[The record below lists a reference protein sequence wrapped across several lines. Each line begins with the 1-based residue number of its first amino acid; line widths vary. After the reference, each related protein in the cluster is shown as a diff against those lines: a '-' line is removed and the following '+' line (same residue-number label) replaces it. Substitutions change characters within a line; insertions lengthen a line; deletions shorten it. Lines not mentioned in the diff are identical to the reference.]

1 MSEKSYTKYIGVVLD
16 DRYQI
21 LEKIGQGG
29 MAVVFRALDLRLN
42 REVAI
47 KIIRD
52 ELFRD
57 ADMLR
62 RFYAEAHAVA
72 QLSHP
77 GIVAVYDVSQN
88 ENVGYLVMELI
99 SGITL
104 KQYIDRKK
112 TVPWKQVVHFSRQIA
127 DALQHAHE
135 HGIIHRDIKPLNIML
150 LQNGTT
156 KVADFGIAAFE
167 NEIRETSGQAV
178 GSLHYIA
185 PEQLRGGR
193 ADARGDVYSLGVT
206 MYEMLT
212 GYKPYTG
219 ETPAEI
225 LKKQSANTL
234 LPVRAFDVDVPAEL
248 EEIVLR
254 AMDTNPNKRYQTAK
268 DLKTALNTFANRV
281 LKADR
286 RAKTE
291 ENGGVFKISA
301 TPTLNIPK
309 TEYIRSMRRSSR
321 IGFSLGSFALMASGI
336 ILFVFLWTYWLS
348 DVFTPAE
355 RMQLP
360 NFVGSSYETI
370 SRDVSLTSRYN
381 FAVNYVADTSIPAG
395 IVISQE
401 PVAGRSLMVTEEG
414 MNVRLNVSSG
424 FALTEVPNVV
434 GIDYREASLTLQS
447 AGFTVDISNVVSS
460 SSPKDQVIGTSPAA
474 GEKITAGSTV
484 YVTVS
489 AGTQVSYVRMPN
501 LIGLTEDAAIAKLQN
516 AHLAYGGSERKNSD
530 YEAGTVIAQ
539 SVVAF
544 AEVEELTRITLT
556 VSSGQGYISE
566 QGYAPGIFY

>member
-1 MSEKSYTKYIGVVLD
+1 MSEKSYTKYIGIVLD

-29 MAVVFRALDLRLN
+29 MAVVFRAIDLRLN

-112 TVPWKQVVHFSRQIA
+112 AVPWKQVVHFSRQIA
-127 DALQHAHE
+127 DALQQAHE
-135 HGIIHRDIKPLNIML
+135 HGIIHRDIKPMNIML

-167 NEIRETSGQAV
+167 NEIRETRGQAV

-185 PEQLRGGR
+185 PEQLRGGM

-219 ETPAEI
+219 ETPADI
-225 LKKQSANTL
+225 LKKQSTNSL

-248 EEIVLR
+248 EELS
-254 AMDTNPNKRYQTAK
+254 
-268 DLKTALNTFANRV
+268 FAQWIPIR
-281 LKADR
+281 
-286 RAKTE
+286 
-291 ENGGVFKISA
+291 ISA
-301 TPTLNIPK
+301 
-309 TEYIRSMRRSSR
+309 IRPQR
-321 IGFSLGSFALMASGI
+321 I
-336 ILFVFLWTYWLS
+336 
-348 DVFTPAE
+348 
-355 RMQLP
+355 
-360 NFVGSSYETI
+360 
-370 SRDVSLTSRYN
+370 
-381 FAVNYVADTSIPAG
+381 
-395 IVISQE
+395 
-401 PVAGRSLMVTEEG
+401 
-414 MNVRLNVSSG
+414 
-424 FALTEVPNVV
+424 
-434 GIDYREASLTLQS
+434 
-447 AGFTVDISNVVSS
+447 
-460 SSPKDQVIGTSPAA
+460 
-474 GEKITAGSTV
+474 
-484 YVTVS
+484 
-489 AGTQVSYVRMPN
+489 
-501 LIGLTEDAAIAKLQN
+501 
-516 AHLAYGGSERKNSD
+516 
-530 YEAGTVIAQ
+530 
-539 SVVAF
+539 
-544 AEVEELTRITLT
+544 
-556 VSSGQGYISE
+556 
-566 QGYAPGIFY
+566 

>member
-1 MSEKSYTKYIGVVLD
+1 MSEKSYTKYIGIVLD

-29 MAVVFRALDLRLN
+29 MAVVFRAIDLRLN

-104 KQYIDRKK
+104 KQYIERKK
-112 TVPWKQVVHFSRQIA
+112 AVPWKQVVHFSRQIA
-127 DALQHAHE
+127 DALQQAHE
-135 HGIIHRDIKPLNIML
+135 HGIIHRDIKPMNIML

-167 NEIRETSGQAV
+167 NEIRETRGQAV

-185 PEQLRGGR
+185 PEQLRGGM

-219 ETPAEI
+219 ETPADI
-225 LKKQSANTL
+225 LKKQSSNSL

-254 AMDTNPNKRYQTAK
+254 AMDTDPDKRYQTAK
-268 DLKTALNTFANRV
+268 DLKTALNTFANKV

-286 RAKTE
+286 RSSSG
-291 ENGGVFKISA
+291 ENGSVFKVSVI
-301 TPTLNIPK
+301 PTVNIPK
-309 TEYIRSMRRSSR
+309 KEYIRSMRRSSR

-336 ILFVFLWTYWLS
+336 VLFVFLWTYWLS

-360 NFVGSSYETI
+360 NFVGSSYDTI

-381 FAVNYVADTSIPAG
+381 FAVSYVPDTSIPAG

-434 GIDYREASLTLQS
+434 GIDYREASLTLQN
-447 AGFTVDISNVVSS
+447 AGFTVEISNVVSS

-484 YVTVS
+484 YVSVS
-489 AGTQVSYVRMPN
+489 AGAQVNYVRMPN
-501 LIGLTEDAAIAKLQN
+501 LIGLTEDDAIAKLQN

-556 VSSGQGYISE
+556 VSSGQGYT
-566 QGYAPGIFY
+566 PGIFY

>member
-62 RFYAEAHAVA
+62 RFYAEAHAIA

-88 ENVGYLVMELI
+88 DNVGYLVMELI

-112 TVPWKQVVHFSRQIA
+112 TVPWKQVVHFARQIA

-135 HGIIHRDIKPLNIML
+135 HGIIHRDIKPMNIML

-167 NEIRETSGQAV
+167 NEIRETRGQAV

-219 ETPAEI
+219 ETPTDI
-225 LKKQSANTL
+225 LKKQSSNSL
-234 LPVRAFDVDVPAEL
+234 LPVRAFDVDVPSEL
-248 EEIVLR
+248 EDIVLR
-254 AMDTNPNKRYQTAK
+254 AMDTNPDSRYQTAK
-268 DLKTALNTFANRV
+268 DLKTALNTFANKV

-286 RAKTE
+286 RTKAE
-291 ENGGVFKISA
+291 EDGSVFKVSVI
-301 TPTLNIPK
+301 PTVNIPK
-309 TEYIRSMRRSSR
+309 KEYIRSMRRSSR

-336 ILFVFLWTYWLS
+336 VLFVFLWTYWLS
-348 DVFTPAE
+348 DVFSPAE

-370 SRDVSLTSRYN
+370 SKDVSLTSKYN
-381 FAVNYVADTSIPAG
+381 FTVNYVVDTSTPAG
-395 IVISQE
+395 TVISQE

-414 MNVRLNVSSG
+414 MNVRLNVSTG
-424 FALTEVPNVV
+424 FILTEVPNVV
-434 GIDYREASLTLQS
+434 GLDYREASLNLQN
-447 AGFTVDISNVVSS
+447 AGFAVEISNVVSS

-474 GEKITAGSTV
+474 SEKISAGSTV

-489 AGTQVSYVRMPN
+489 AGAQVSYVRMPN
-501 LIGLTEDAAIAKLQN
+501 LIGLTEDAAVAKLQN

-556 VSSGQGYISE
+556 VSSGPGYM
-566 QGYAPGIFY
+566 PGVFY

>member
-88 ENVGYLVMELI
+88 DNVGYLVMELI

-112 TVPWKQVVHFSRQIA
+112 TVPWKQVVHFARQIA

-135 HGIIHRDIKPLNIML
+135 HGIIHRDIKPMNIML

-167 NEIRETSGQAV
+167 NEIRETRGQAV

-219 ETPAEI
+219 ETPADI
-225 LKKQSANTL
+225 LKKQSSNSL
-234 LPVRAFDVDVPAEL
+234 LPVRAFDVDVPSEL
-248 EEIVLR
+248 EDIVLR
-254 AMDTNPNKRYQTAK
+254 AMDINPDSRYQTAK
-268 DLKTALNTFANRV
+268 DLKVALNTFANKV

-286 RAKTE
+286 RTKAE
-291 ENGGVFKISA
+291 EDGSVFKVSVI
-301 TPTLNIPK
+301 PTVDIPK
-309 TEYIRSMRRSSR
+309 KEYIRSMRRSSR

-336 ILFVFLWTYWLS
+336 VLFVFLWTYWLS
-348 DVFTPAE
+348 DVFSPAE

-370 SRDVSLTSRYN
+370 SKDVSLTSKYN
-381 FAVNYVADTSIPAG
+381 FTVNYVVDTSTPAG
-395 IVISQE
+395 TVISQE

-424 FALTEVPNVV
+424 FILTEVPNVV
-434 GIDYREASLTLQS
+434 GLDYREASLNLQN
-447 AGFTVDISNVVSS
+447 AGFAVEISNVVSS

-474 GEKITAGSTV
+474 SEKISAGSTV

-489 AGTQVSYVRMPN
+489 AGAQVSYVRMPN
-501 LIGLTEDAAIAKLQN
+501 LIGLTEDAAVAKLQN

-556 VSSGQGYISE
+556 VSSGPGYM
-566 QGYAPGIFY
+566 PGVFY

>member
-88 ENVGYLVMELI
+88 DNVGYLVMELI

-112 TVPWKQVVHFSRQIA
+112 TVPWKQVVHFARQIA

-135 HGIIHRDIKPLNIML
+135 HGIIHRDIKPMNIML

-167 NEIRETSGQAV
+167 NEIRETRGQAV

-219 ETPAEI
+219 ETPADI
-225 LKKQSANTL
+225 LKKQSSNSL
-234 LPVRAFDVDVPAEL
+234 LPVRAFDVDVPSEL
-248 EEIVLR
+248 EDIVLR
-254 AMDTNPNKRYQTAK
+254 AMDTNPDSRYQTAK
-268 DLKTALNTFANRV
+268 DLKVALNTFANKV

-286 RAKTE
+286 RTKAE
-291 ENGGVFKISA
+291 EDGSVFKVSVI
-301 TPTLNIPK
+301 PTVNIPK
-309 TEYIRSMRRSSR
+309 KEYIRSMRRSSR

-336 ILFVFLWTYWLS
+336 VLFVFLWTYWLS
-348 DVFTPAE
+348 DVFSPAE

-370 SRDVSLTSRYN
+370 SKDVSLTSKYN
-381 FAVNYVADTSIPAG
+381 FTVNYVVDTSTPAG
-395 IVISQE
+395 TVISQE

-424 FALTEVPNVV
+424 FILTEVPNVV
-434 GIDYREASLTLQS
+434 GLDYREASLNLQN
-447 AGFTVDISNVVSS
+447 AGFAVEISNVVSS

-474 GEKITAGSTV
+474 SEKISAGSTV

-489 AGTQVSYVRMPN
+489 AGAQVSYVRMPN
-501 LIGLTEDAAIAKLQN
+501 LIGLTEDAAVAKLQN

-556 VSSGQGYISE
+556 VSSGPGYM
-566 QGYAPGIFY
+566 PGVFY

>member
-1 MSEKSYTKYIGVVLD
+1 MNEKSYTKYIGIVLD

-42 REVAI
+42 REVAV

-57 ADMLR
+57 AEMLR
-62 RFYAEAHAVA
+62 RFYAEAHAIA
-72 QLSHP
+72 QLSHS

-104 KQYIDRKK
+104 RQYIDRKK
-112 TVPWKQVVHFSRQIA
+112 AVPWKQVAHFSRQIA

-135 HGIIHRDIKPLNIML
+135 HGIIHRDIKPMNIML

-167 NEIRETSGQAV
+167 NEIRETRGQAV

-185 PEQLRGGR
+185 PEQLRGGK
-193 ADARGDVYSLGVT
+193 ADARGDIYSLGVT

-212 GYKPYTG
+212 GYRPYTG

-225 LKKQSANTL
+225 LRKQSSGTL

-248 EEIVLR
+248 ESIVLK
-254 AMDTNPNKRYQTAK
+254 AMDTDPEKRFQTAGE
-268 DLKTALNTFANRV
+268 LKTALNTFANKV
-281 LKADR
+281 LRADR
-286 RAKTE
+286 REKSGE
-291 ENGGVFKISA
+291 DGSVFKVSVI
-301 TPTLNIPK
+301 PTVNIPK
-309 TEYIRSMRRSSR
+309 REYVRSMRRSSR
-321 IGFSLGSFALMASGI
+321 IGFSLGSFALLAAVVTM
-336 ILFVFLWTYWLS
+336 FVFLWNFWLS
-348 DVFTPAE
+348 DVFSPAV

-370 SRDVSLTSRYN
+370 ARDVSLTSRYN
-381 FAVNYVADTSIPAG
+381 FTVNYVVDTSSPAG
-395 IVISQE
+395 TVLSQD
-401 PVAGRSLMVTEEG
+401 PAAGRSLMVTEEG

-424 FALTEVPNVV
+424 YVLTDVPNVV
-434 GIDYREASLTLQS
+434 GKDYREASLELQN
-447 AGFTVDISNVVSS
+447 AGFSVEISNVVSS
-460 SSPKDQVIGTSPAA
+460 SVAKDQVMGTSPAA
-474 GEKITAGSTV
+474 GEKISAGSTV

-489 AGTQVSYVRMPN
+489 AGAQVSYVRMPN
-501 LIGLTEDAAIAKLQN
+501 LVGLTEDAAVAKLQN
-516 AHLAYGGSERKNSD
+516 AKLSYGGSERKTSD
-530 YEAGTVIAQ
+530 YEPGTVIAQ

-544 AEVEELTRITLT
+544 AEVEELTRIVLT
-556 VSSGQGYISE
+556 VSSGPGSD
-566 QGYAPGIFY
+566 PGIFY

>member
-1 MSEKSYTKYIGVVLD
+1 MSEKSYTKYIGIVLD

-29 MAVVFRALDLRLN
+29 MAVVFRAIDLRLN

-112 TVPWKQVVHFSRQIA
+112 AVPWKQVVHFSRQIA
-127 DALQHAHE
+127 DALQQAHE
-135 HGIIHRDIKPLNIML
+135 HGIIHRDIKPMNIML

-167 NEIRETSGQAV
+167 NEIRETRGQAV

-185 PEQLRGGR
+185 PEQLRGGM

-219 ETPAEI
+219 ETPADI
-225 LKKQSANTL
+225 LKKQSTNSL

-254 AMDTNPNKRYQTAK
+254 AMDTDPDKRYQTAK
-268 DLKTALNTFANRV
+268 DLKTALNTFANKV

-286 RAKTE
+286 RSSSG
-291 ENGGVFKISA
+291 ENGSVFKVSVI
-301 TPTLNIPK
+301 PTVNIPK
-309 TEYIRSMRRSSR
+309 KEYIRSMRRSSR

-336 ILFVFLWTYWLS
+336 VLFVFLWTYWLS

-360 NFVGSSYETI
+360 NFVGSSYDTI

-381 FAVNYVADTSIPAG
+381 FAVSYVPDTSIPAG

-434 GIDYREASLTLQS
+434 GIDYREASLTLQN
-447 AGFTVDISNVVSS
+447 AGFTVEISNVVSS

-484 YVTVS
+484 YVSVS
-489 AGTQVSYVRMPN
+489 AGAQVNYVRMPN

-556 VSSGQGYISE
+556 VSSGQGYT
-566 QGYAPGIFY
+566 PGIFY

>member
-88 ENVGYLVMELI
+88 DNVGYLVMELI

-112 TVPWKQVVHFSRQIA
+112 TVPWKQVVHFARQIA

-135 HGIIHRDIKPLNIML
+135 HGIIHRDIKPMNIML

-167 NEIRETSGQAV
+167 NEIRETRGQAV

-219 ETPAEI
+219 ETPADI
-225 LKKQSANTL
+225 LKKQSSNSL
-234 LPVRAFDVDVPAEL
+234 LPVRAFDVDVPSEL
-248 EEIVLR
+248 EDIVLR
-254 AMDTNPNKRYQTAK
+254 AMDTNPDSRYQTAK
-268 DLKTALNTFANRV
+268 DLKTALNTFANKV

-286 RAKTE
+286 RTKAE
-291 ENGGVFKISA
+291 EDGSVFKVSVI
-301 TPTLNIPK
+301 PTVNIPK
-309 TEYIRSMRRSSR
+309 KEYIRSMRRSSR

-336 ILFVFLWTYWLS
+336 VLFVFLWTYWLS
-348 DVFTPAE
+348 DVFSPAE

-370 SRDVSLTSRYN
+370 SKDVSLTSKYN
-381 FAVNYVADTSIPAG
+381 FTVNYVVDTSTPAG
-395 IVISQE
+395 TVISQE

-414 MNVRLNVSSG
+414 MNVRLNVSTG
-424 FALTEVPNVV
+424 FILTEVPNVV
-434 GIDYREASLTLQS
+434 GLDYREASLNLQN
-447 AGFTVDISNVVSS
+447 AGFAVEISNVVSS

-474 GEKITAGSTV
+474 SEKISAGSTV

-489 AGTQVSYVRMPN
+489 AGAQVSYVRMPN
-501 LIGLTEDAAIAKLQN
+501 LIGLTEDAAVAKLQN

-556 VSSGQGYISE
+556 VSSGPGYM
-566 QGYAPGIFY
+566 PGVFY

>member
-88 ENVGYLVMELI
+88 DNVGYLVMELI

-112 TVPWKQVVHFSRQIA
+112 TVPWKQVVHFARQIA

-135 HGIIHRDIKPLNIML
+135 HGIIHRDIKPMNIML

-167 NEIRETSGQAV
+167 NEIRETRGQAV

-219 ETPAEI
+219 ETPADI
-225 LKKQSANTL
+225 LKKQSSNSL
-234 LPVRAFDVDVPAEL
+234 LPVRAFDVDVPSEL
-248 EEIVLR
+248 EDIVLR
-254 AMDTNPNKRYQTAK
+254 AMDTNPDSRYQTAK
-268 DLKTALNTFANRV
+268 DLKVALNTFANKV

-286 RAKTE
+286 RTKAE
-291 ENGGVFKISA
+291 EDGSVFKVSVI
-301 TPTLNIPK
+301 PTVDIPK
-309 TEYIRSMRRSSR
+309 KEYIRSMRRSSR

-336 ILFVFLWTYWLS
+336 VLFVFLWTYWLS
-348 DVFTPAE
+348 DVFSPAE

-370 SRDVSLTSRYN
+370 SKDVSLTSKYN
-381 FAVNYVADTSIPAG
+381 FTVNYVVDTSTPAG
-395 IVISQE
+395 TVISQE

-424 FALTEVPNVV
+424 FILTEVPNVV
-434 GIDYREASLTLQS
+434 GLDYREASLNLQN
-447 AGFTVDISNVVSS
+447 AGFAVEISNVVSS

-474 GEKITAGSTV
+474 SEKISAGSTV

-489 AGTQVSYVRMPN
+489 AGAQVSYVRMPN
-501 LIGLTEDAAIAKLQN
+501 LIGLTEDAAVAKLQN

-556 VSSGQGYISE
+556 VSSGPGYM
-566 QGYAPGIFY
+566 PGVFY

>member
-1 MSEKSYTKYIGVVLD
+1 MSEKSYTKYIGIVLD

-29 MAVVFRALDLRLN
+29 MAVVFRAIDLRLN

-88 ENVGYLVMELI
+88 ENVGYIVMELI

-112 TVPWKQVVHFSRQIA
+112 AVPWKQVVHFSRQIA
-127 DALQHAHE
+127 DALQQAHE
-135 HGIIHRDIKPLNIML
+135 HGIIHRDIKPMNIML

-167 NEIRETSGQAV
+167 NEIRETRGQAV

-185 PEQLRGGR
+185 PEQLRGGM

-219 ETPAEI
+219 ETPADI
-225 LKKQSANTL
+225 LKKQSTNSL

-254 AMDTNPNKRYQTAK
+254 AMDTDPDKRYQTAK
-268 DLKTALNTFANRV
+268 DLKTALNTFANKV

-286 RAKTE
+286 RSGGG
-291 ENGGVFKISA
+291 ENGSVFKVSVI
-301 TPTLNIPK
+301 PTVNIPK
-309 TEYIRSMRRSSR
+309 KEYIRSMRRSSR

-336 ILFVFLWTYWLS
+336 VLFVFLWTYWLS

-360 NFVGSSYETI
+360 NFVGSSYDTI

-381 FAVNYVADTSIPAG
+381 FAVSYVPDTSIPAG

-434 GIDYREASLTLQS
+434 GIDYREASLTLQN
-447 AGFTVDISNVVSS
+447 AGFTVEISNVVSS

-484 YVTVS
+484 YVSVS
-489 AGTQVSYVRMPN
+489 AGAQVNYVRMPN

-556 VSSGQGYISE
+556 VSSGQGYT
-566 QGYAPGIFY
+566 PGIFY

>member
-1 MSEKSYTKYIGVVLD
+1 MSEKSYTKYIGIVLD

-29 MAVVFRALDLRLN
+29 MAVVFRAIDLRLN

-47 KIIRD
+47 KIIKD

-57 ADMLR
+57 VDMLR

-112 TVPWKQVVHFSRQIA
+112 AVPWKQVVHFSRQIA

-135 HGIIHRDIKPLNIML
+135 HGIIHRDIKPMNIML

-167 NEIRETSGQAV
+167 NEIRETRGMAV

-185 PEQLRGGR
+185 PEQLRGKA

-219 ETPAEI
+219 DTPADI
-225 LKKQSANTL
+225 LRKQSTNSL
-234 LPVRAFDVDVPAEL
+234 LPVRAFDVDVPSEL
-248 EEIVLR
+248 EKIVLR
-254 AMDTNPNKRYQTAK
+254 AMDVDPDKRYQTAK
-268 DLKTALNTFANRV
+268 ELKTALNTFANKV

-286 RAKTE
+286 HTKTDE
-291 ENGGVFKISA
+291 DGSIFKVSVI
-301 TPTLNIPK
+301 PTVNIPK
-309 TEYIRSMRRSSR
+309 KEYIRSMRRSSR
-321 IGFSLGSFALMASGI
+321 IGFSLGSFALMASAI
-336 ILFVFLWTYWLS
+336 ILFVFLWTYWLN

-360 NFVGSSYETI
+360 NFVGSNYETI

-381 FAVNYVADTSIPAG
+381 FTVNYVVDTSAPAG
-395 IVISQE
+395 TVISQE
-401 PVAGRSLMVTEEG
+401 PVAGRSLMITEEG
-414 MNVRLNVSSG
+414 MNVRLNVSTG
-424 FALTEVPNVV
+424 YILTEVPNVV
-434 GIDYREASLTLQS
+434 GFDYREASLKLQN
-447 AGFTVDISNVVSS
+447 AGFAVEISNVVSS

-474 GEKITAGSTV
+474 GEQISAGSTV

-489 AGTQVSYVRMPN
+489 AGAQVSYVRMPN
-501 LIGLTEDAAIAKLQN
+501 LIGLTEDAAVAKLQN
-516 AHLAYGGSERKNSD
+516 ANLAYGGSERKNSD

-556 VSSGQGYISE
+556 VSSGQGYT
-566 QGYAPGIFY
+566 PGIFY

>member
-1 MSEKSYTKYIGVVLD
+1 MSEKSYTKYIGIVLD

-29 MAVVFRALDLRLN
+29 MAVVFRAIDLRLN

-112 TVPWKQVVHFSRQIA
+112 AVPWKQVVHFSRQIA
-127 DALQHAHE
+127 DALQQAHE
-135 HGIIHRDIKPLNIML
+135 HGIIHRDIKPMNIML

-167 NEIRETSGQAV
+167 NEIRETRGQAV

-185 PEQLRGGR
+185 PEQLRGGM

-219 ETPAEI
+219 ETPADI
-225 LKKQSANTL
+225 LKKQSTNSL

-254 AMDTNPNKRYQTAK
+254 AMDTDPDKRYQTAK
-268 DLKTALNTFANRV
+268 DLKTALNTFANKV

-286 RAKTE
+286 RGGSG
-291 ENGGVFKISA
+291 ENGSVFKVSVI
-301 TPTLNIPK
+301 PTVNIPK
-309 TEYIRSMRRSSR
+309 KEYIRSMRRSSR

-336 ILFVFLWTYWLS
+336 VLFVFLWTYWLS

-360 NFVGSSYETI
+360 NFVGSSYDTI

-381 FAVNYVADTSIPAG
+381 FAVSYVPDTSIPAG

-434 GIDYREASLTLQS
+434 GIDYREASLTLQN
-447 AGFTVDISNVVSS
+447 AGFTVEISNVVSS

-484 YVTVS
+484 YVSVS
-489 AGTQVSYVRMPN
+489 AGAQVNYVRMPN

-556 VSSGQGYISE
+556 VSSGQGYT
-566 QGYAPGIFY
+566 PGIFY

>member
-88 ENVGYLVMELI
+88 DNVGYLVMELI

-112 TVPWKQVVHFSRQIA
+112 TVPWKQVVHFARQIA

-135 HGIIHRDIKPLNIML
+135 HGIIHRDIKPMNIML

-167 NEIRETSGQAV
+167 NEIRETRGQAV

-185 PEQLRGGR
+185 PEQLQGGR

-219 ETPAEI
+219 ETPADI
-225 LKKQSANTL
+225 LKKQSSNSL
-234 LPVRAFDVDVPAEL
+234 LPVRAFDVDVPSEL
-248 EEIVLR
+248 EDIVLR
-254 AMDTNPNKRYQTAK
+254 AMDTNPDSRYQTAK
-268 DLKTALNTFANRV
+268 DLKTALNTFANKV

-286 RAKTE
+286 RTKAE
-291 ENGGVFKISA
+291 EDGSVFKVSVI
-301 TPTLNIPK
+301 PTVNIPK
-309 TEYIRSMRRSSR
+309 KEYIRSMRRSSR

-336 ILFVFLWTYWLS
+336 VLFVFLWTYWLS
-348 DVFTPAE
+348 DVFSPAE

-370 SRDVSLTSRYN
+370 SKDVSLTSKYN
-381 FAVNYVADTSIPAG
+381 FTVNYVVDTSTPAG
-395 IVISQE
+395 TVISQE

-414 MNVRLNVSSG
+414 MNVRLNVSTG
-424 FALTEVPNVV
+424 FILTEVPNVV
-434 GIDYREASLTLQS
+434 GLDYREASLNLQN
-447 AGFTVDISNVVSS
+447 AGFAVEISNVVSS

-474 GEKITAGSTV
+474 SEKISAGSTV

-489 AGTQVSYVRMPN
+489 AGAQVSYVRMPN
-501 LIGLTEDAAIAKLQN
+501 LIGLTEDAAVAKLQN

-556 VSSGQGYISE
+556 VSSGPGYM
-566 QGYAPGIFY
+566 PGVFY